1 MVSSNQSVFVK
12 KQCIHGNFTLV
23 QSLIKELHRK
33 KISAMFIKLDITEA
47 FDSIYWEYL
56 LDLMERLG
64 FEPKWREWISIAL
77 DTSSSCNM
85 LNGMPGRPIKHE
97 RGLRQ
102 VNPLSPM
109 LFILTMDPLQKILH
123 LTIERNPLHPDT
135 PKSVG
140 IKVTLYAYDTT
151 LFVHPCSEDIISLKE
166 ILTAFGE
173 AMGLHINL
181 QKKKYSQSA
190 AMSLIWSKSWF
201 AFQSRQS
208 LSHVDTWASH
218 STPGNRGK

>member
-1 MVSSNQSVFVK
+1 MVSSNQSAFVK

-85 LNGMPGRPIKHE
+85 LNDMPGRPIKHE

-102 VNPLSPM
+102 GNPLSPM

-123 LTIERNPLHPDT
+123 LAIERNPLHPGT

-166 ILTAFGE
+166 FLTTFGE

-181 QKKKYSQSA
+181 QKKEVFPIRCNEFDLEQIMVRFPA
-190 AMSLIWSKSWF
+190 ETKSF
-201 AFQSRQS
+201 
-208 LSHVDTWASH
+208 
-218 STPGNRGK
+218 PC